1 MNLRLIPP
9 AVMLLLCAFGTH
21 AALRGEYIFLRDGQI
36 IEGTIV
42 GENAKTVSV
51 RKKDNQQE
59 TYQRENIMRILYTEL
74 YMGKVHVQKIDGK
87 GVTGFMVDED
97 RNTYTFRK
105 ELNSPE
111 EFTIPRDKVLF
122 ISRRNPAG
130 LEGEAE
136 TDRIRL
142 KWMPPYN
149 QVKRYRLYIKGP
161 GDAEFR
167 KAAETSRKEFRLEDL
182 KSNRRYSLYVT
193 AVATEGDESL
203 PSNVIVLTT
212 KNIPP
217 HIPRILPVHRTR
229 ASDGTLTTAKIQ
241 WAPSTDPDGKVEKY
255 RVYAL
260 QGKEKKLVA
269 ETRADTFTVSQ
280 NDRYERVYVSAVDDM
295 GAESGIANVAALNGL
310 DMRLSV
316 HPGMLYPLGK
326 FGAVTGPGFGATA
339 AFTLYDYL
347 YENLVLGAELGFYYL
362 LGKDALESEYKKTN
376 TVFMAPLM
384 LTAGYC
390 FRLNETYSVIPY
402 MSLGLIYF
410 YSDLVNR
417 DRVTHNERNET
428 ISEIGPV
435 AHAGVMGMYRIDE
448 QFTVAVRVFMGYLVG
463 SDSGLYTGLD
473 VGCIYRL

>member
-1 MNLRLIPP
+1 
-9 AVMLLLCAFGTH
+9 MLLLCAFGTH
-21 AALRGEYIFLRDGQI
+21 AVLRGEYVFLKDGKI
-36 IEGTIV
+36 LKGTIS
-42 GENAKTVSV
+42 GETAANITLQKSGGS
-51 RKKDNQQE
+51 RE
-59 TYQRENIMRILYTEL
+59 IIPRENIMRILYTEL
-74 YMGKVHVQKIDGK
+74 YMGKVFVQKTDGK
-87 GVTGFMVDED
+87 GIACYMVDED
-97 RNTYTFRK
+97 RTTYTFRNDI
-105 ELNSPE
+105 NSPT
-111 EFTIPRDKVLF
+111 EFTLLRDQVLF
-122 ISRRNPAG
+122 IARRNPSG
-130 LEGEAE
+130 LQGAPS
-136 TDRIRL
+136 TDSIRL
-142 KWMPPYN
+142 KWLPPYN
-149 QVKRYRLYIKGP
+149 QVKEYRVYLKGP
-161 GDAEFR
+161 NDVDFR
-167 KAAETSRKEFRLEDL
+167 RAAETSGKVYEMEGL
-182 KSNRRYSLYVT
+182 KSNTSYKINVT
-193 AVATEGDESL
+193 AVAREGDESM
-203 PSNVIVLTT
+203 PSNEITVTT

-217 HIPRILPVHRTR
+217 HTPRILPVRRTR
-229 ASDGTLTTAKIQ
+229 ASDGTLMTAKIQ
-241 WAPSTDPDGKVEKY
+241 WAPATDPDGKVEKY